1 MTDIVKIV
9 IAAVGGFVG
18 GYACRYL
25 YEKHNSEQVHEAE
38 FKPTPHYR
46 VISCDDTVDM
56 SELYGQDAVDHLY
69 EVANAATQEE
79 NVPED
84 YIYETDDL
92 DEVGVS
98 HEKLDAEHIPY
109 GEGVRVIGDAEFA
122 SLSTSD
128 DVESIELVYFAED
141 GMISEEGDIFS
152 TMSETEVR
160 KMLGDAAWDIVV
172 EGGFDEVHFY
182 NDHDYILYTVTRY
195 DGAWGDMA
203 AYAAGSGR

>member
-18 GYACRYL
+18 GVACGYL
-25 YEKHNSEQVHEAE
+25 YEKHKGERVSEAE
-38 FKPTPHYR
+38 SELTPRYR